1 MKTRITLSKPKTC
14 GMIDNMQPD
23 GFRAEEATVTGMNL
37 DLLRREEAVQPQ
49 LTDDANGG
57 DICNSKQKVKSH
69 AMLCRTA

>member
-1 MKTRITLSKPKTC
+1 
-14 GMIDNMQPD
+14 MIDNMQPD

-57 DICNSKQKVKSH
+57 DTCNSKQKVKSH
-69 AMLCRTA
+69 AE